1 MPLSPA
7 LLDRLLAPPSAP
19 QPCPDVD
26 AWWPR
31 HRALAAAWPSP
42 IERSIAG
49 GLAADRIGWAF
60 ATGYQSALRALLPG
74 LPEDAIAAMCV
85 TEDAGNAPRAIRT
98 TLRDADDG
106 QVALDGSKR
115 WTTLGPASGL
125 LLVAAV
131 DLRAATGVRPSIR
144 VVRVPTDTP
153 GVTLRPMPPT
163 RFVPEVPHAEVAL
176 AGVVRP
182 ASEVLP
188 GDGWDTIVK
197 PFRTVEDVHVTAAIL
212 AHALGCGRRRG
223 WPRDLSERSLSV
235 LASFEDAAGRD
246 PSAEGTHLLLA
257 GTLALAHS
265 LLAEAG
271 RRMADG
277 PSDDE
282 ASRWARDAAL
292 LGVAGGARAQRAA
305 RAWARVEGA
314 AAG

>member
-1 MPLSPA
+1 MTLSPA
-7 LLDRLLAPPSAP
+7 LLDRLLAPPPAP

-31 HRALAAAWPSP
+31 HRALATAWPSP

-60 ATGYQSALRALLPG
+60 ATGYQAALRALLPG
-74 LPEDAIAAMCV
+74 LAEDAIAAMCV
-85 TEDAGNAPRAIRT
+85 TEDEGNAPRAIRT
-98 TLRDADDG
+98 TLRDTGDG
-106 QVALDGSKR
+106 QVALDGRKR

-131 DLRAATGVRPSIR
+131 DVRAATVVRPSIR
-144 VVRVPTDTP
+144 VVRVPADAP

-163 RFVPEVPHAEVAL
+163 RFVPEVPHAEVEL
-176 AGVVRP
+176 AGVPQP

-212 AHALGCGRRRG
+212 AYALACGRRRR
-223 WPRDLSERSLSV
+223 WPRDWSERSLSV
-235 LASFEDAAGRD
+235 LGALQDAAGRD
-246 PSAEGTHLLLA
+246 PSAAGTHLLLA
-257 GTLALAHS
+257 GTLALAHA
-265 LLAEAG
+265 LLGEAG

-277 PSDDE
+277 PADDE
-282 ASRWARDAAL
+282 AARWARDAAL

-305 RAWARVEGA
+305 RAWERVEGA